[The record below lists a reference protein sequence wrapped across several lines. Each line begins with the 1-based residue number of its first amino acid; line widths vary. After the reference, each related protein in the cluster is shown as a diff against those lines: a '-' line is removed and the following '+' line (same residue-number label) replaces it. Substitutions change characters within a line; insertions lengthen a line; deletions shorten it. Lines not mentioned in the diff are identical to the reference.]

1 MSDKSCASRGASA
14 ANHIGVCSDKPF
26 IQLLLQLLSRQLRHT
41 KLLEI
46 KIEGRGGLKE
56 CYERNESRT
65 RSRSDSIS
73 SPSTPPLPCPQSP
86 PPASY
91 PQTPRDIDTGLELLE
106 TLRFFSSSPNTPIDA
121 FTLLLSNGI
130 SMSSLANKLIRDW
143 KGAKDGSQEYWCKS
157 QPKGN
162 LNRPGLD
169 TQPAWIPADVTKL
182 PLHILVLARLE
193 VGVYQNA
200 VGKNPLTPLHTTGER
215 CTNLV
220 KFSASLPE
228 NDLQNLFLTLPSPPP
243 SIPSLLL
250 MPYQYLLSFGKS
262 SDGSWGAEAG
272 RRGEWV
278 ARKIEEVRGEEVRR
292 ELLQEER
299 KEAADGSEKE
309 NGRERTR
316 SISSSSKS
324 KKHKHQ
330 KKKQLKQ
337 AIKNLVDT
345 SILTPVF
352 SQIEKIEKAKR
363 TSYNNE
369 RKRLKDLEKSAREE
383 VKRREELEK
392 EEETRKAKKK
402 KKKKKKKPIDVGV
415 GLEISDNLVGW
426 RSGGESEQTPS
437 DIGTDDPGENFP
449 SSISLT
455 SSLETPSVVGTSDNG
470 RNWGRV
476 CRILKKDIGRFI
488 VKRDAALVERRRGR
502 NMLLRAIKSVVSQT
516 ILLKNDY
523 DVTPYGSCLTG
534 LDLPSSDLDIVISK
548 IKPDV
553 VRPLKKEKKVVRER
567 IRRERVEQQ
576 KKDEMELPYRIEQL
590 AAKLS
595 EEGWAVQVKPITTT
609 AVPLIKLLADP
620 TMVPEE
626 FMDRIPGQFE
636 GEFRADK
643 VAKEREVELEEE
655 EEFQFGN
662 FPPAQLPPPPISPT
676 QRFGYDKPP
685 LSPHSPCLSWRGADI
700 TNNLVSVDIT
710 FDVGH
715 HGGIAS
721 SDYAE
726 KVVKDG
732 SKDDLFDGDNGDNII
747 FQVIIVLKEFLA
759 QKHLNEPFTGGLSS
773 YGLMLMVVAIVKQA
787 KWRLSVMRKRRKSMS
802 EALRQQEQHGNTSGS
817 EGSFTV
823 IDEVMSEQPNP
834 GKSTANSAAVQQ
846 IAPRPMRS
854 WSDIARGSSADSS
867 DSGGV
872 KAMPMSLPDRSTEIG
887 LIRSTNSSPSTTK
900 LYPGPKQVGEVSE
913 GEDEETWRK
922 IDKILENSLSPEGK
936 LTVGGILM
944 HFLYFYGTIF
954 DAYSLMIDPKEK
966 TGVPTNRTDD
976 RETLDH
982 ETGLPS
988 HDPVVI
994 LNPLAKGEYSN
1005 VAKSCFAFQSLQ
1017 WFFTN
1022 SFHTLEL
1029 ASKNGTHVTSSDIV
1043 LLDLIISF

>member
-1 MSDKSCASRGASA
+1 MD
-14 ANHIGVCSDKPF
+14 
-26 IQLLLQLLSRQLRHT
+26 
-41 KLLEI
+41 
-46 KIEGRGGLKE
+46 
-56 CYERNESRT
+56 
-65 RSRSDSIS
+65 
-73 SPSTPPLPCPQSP
+73 
-86 PPASY
+86 
-91 PQTPRDIDTGLELLE
+91 LLE
-106 TLRFFSSSPNTPIDA
+106 TLRFFSTSPNTPIDA
-121 FTLLLSNGI
+121 FTLILPSNGSTI
-130 SMSSLANKLIRDW
+130 SSLANNLIRDW
-143 KGAKDGSQEYWCKS
+143 KGVQDDQEYWCKI

-162 LNRPGLD
+162 LNRPRLD
-169 TQPAWIPADVTKL
+169 TQPAWIPADATKL

-200 VGKNPLTPLHTTGER
+200 VGKNPLNSLHVTLER
-215 CTNLV
+215 TENLL
-220 KFSASLPE
+220 KFSASVPGS
-228 NDLQNLFLTLPSPPP
+228 DLQKLFLTLPSPPP

-250 MPYQYLLSFGKS
+250 LPYQFLLSFGKS

-272 RRGEWV
+272 SRGGWV

-299 KEAADGSEKE
+299 KEDGSEKE
-309 NGRERTR
+309 NGRERAP
-316 SISSSSKS
+316 SINSASKS
-324 KKHKHQ
+324 KKHKQQ

-337 AIKNLVDT
+337 AIKSLVDT
-345 SILTPVF
+345 SILAPVF

-363 TSYNNE
+363 TNYNNE
-369 RKRLKDLEKSAREE
+369 RKRLKDIERSAREE
-383 VKRREELEK
+383 VKRREKMEK
-392 EEETRKAKKK
+392 EEEARKAKRKSRRKK
-402 KKKKKKKPIDVGV
+402 KKTSTPPNVDV
-415 GLEISDNLVGW
+415 GLEISDHLVGW

-437 DIGTDDPGENFP
+437 DVVTDDRTGGHFP

-455 SSLETPSVVGTSDNG
+455 SSLETPSVIDTVSGGG

-476 CRILKKDIGRFI
+476 CRILKRDIGRFM

-502 NMLLRAIKSVVSQT
+502 NMLLKAIQSVVRQT
-516 ILLKNDY
+516 ILLQNDY
-523 DVTPYGSCLTG
+523 SVTPYGSCLTG

-548 IKPDV
+548 IKPV
-553 VRPLKKEKKVVRER
+553 EEPRTPKKKLPKKERDRIKKER
-567 IRRERVEQQ
+567 LDQQRQEER
-576 KKDEMELPYRIEQL
+576 ELPYRIEQL

-626 FMDRIPGQFE
+626 FMERVPGQFD
-636 GEFRADK
+636 ADTFTPK
-643 VAKEREVELEEE
+643 RREEVPLEE

-662 FPPAQLPPPPISPT
+662 FSPSQLPSPPISPT

-726 KVVKDG
+726 TVVKDG
-732 SKDDLFDGDNGDNII
+732 AKDDVFDGDNGDNII

-773 YGLMLMVVAIVKQA
+773 
-787 KWRLSVMRKRRKSMS
+787 
-802 EALRQQEQHGNTSGS
+802 
-817 EGSFTV
+817 SFTV
-823 IDEVMSEQPNP
+823 IDEAMSSLNV
-834 GKSTANSAAVQQ
+834 ANSHGT
-846 IAPRPMRS
+846 APQPTRS
-854 WSDIARGSSADSS
+854 WSDIARGNNASPNTPPLGSSADSG
-867 DSGGV
+867 DSNSN
-872 KAMPMSLPDRSTEIG
+872 PRLDTRSAEIG
-887 LIRSTNSSPSTTK
+887 LSRSTNSSPSTTK
-900 LYPGPKQVGEVSE
+900 LYPGPRHPAEVVSE
-913 GEDEETWRK
+913 GEDDETWRK

-954 DAYSLMIDPKEK
+954 DAYSLMIDPNEK
-966 TGVPTNRTDD
+966 KGIPTNRTDD
-976 RETLDH
+976 RETLDP

-994 LNPLAKGEYSN
+994 LNPLAKGEYRCGAARSE
-1005 VAKSCFAFQSLQ
+1005 A
-1017 WFFTN
+1017 
-1022 SFHTLEL
+1022 
-1029 ASKNGTHVTSSDIV
+1029 TSWECDIYT
-1043 LLDLIISF
+1043 SWS